1 MSQEP
6 TWYYRTEH
14 FWLGKIYPLV
24 SRAFCELIVHSDYPH
39 WAMKPELKAYYLVQA
54 AYWIQQLLVLVLGL
68 EKPRKD
74 YNELVAHHVVTLWLV
89 GYVMVITKTCI
100 S

>member
-1 MSQEP
+1 M
-6 TWYYRTEH
+6 
-14 FWLGKIYPLV
+14 
-24 SRAFCELIVHSDYPH
+24 HSDYPH

-89 GYVMVITKTCI
+89 GYVMVIAKTCI